1 VTKGFKQFP
10 QYALCCILF
19 VFYYLCKIK
28 QINTLTKNTSILQL
42 RNGIKERESF
52 SRKELFDYYRQSE
65 PDLKESTFRWRIHQ
79 LKSNRQIT
87 VISRGLFTFS
97 FKPAFEP
104 AIGETEK
111 KIYTKIDKQF
121 PGARH
126 CIWSTKIVNEFMHH
140 IPGKFLTI
148 LQVEKDAL
156 EPIYEYLKEQNYKNV
171 YIEPEQKEI
180 ERYIFETGSAIIL
193 QTLISKAPTQRIK
206 KISTTT
212 LEKMLVDLYCDKVLF
227 NTFQDQELIYIINNA
242 YNRYS
247 IDFTKL
253 FAYAKRRR
261 KDIEIKEFLIDRTDL
276 YSLISNWNTD

>member
-1 VTKGFKQFP
+1 M
-10 QYALCCILF
+10 L
-19 VFYYLCKIK
+19 
-28 QINTLTKNTSILQL
+28 
-42 RNGIKERESF
+42 
-52 SRKELFDYYRQSE
+52 
-65 PDLKESTFRWRIHQ
+65 
-79 LKSNRQIT
+79 
-87 VISRGLFTFS
+87 
-97 FKPAFEP
+97 
-104 AIGETEK
+104 
-111 KIYTKIDKQF
+111 
-121 PGARH
+121 
-126 CIWSTKIVNEFMHH
+126 H

-253 FAYAKRRR
+253 FGYAKRRR
-261 KDIEIKEFLIDRTDL
+261 KDIEIKEFLIDKTDIPKSIL
-276 YSLISNWNTD
+276 NWWKEMLFRC